1 MENILKDLEAAKADL
16 HDIRARIGEYRRDL
30 IRITNTREFYDDP
43 EDFIEALMESI
54 VDGHNDLGTVADDIE
69 TSEYGIVNIVEEI
82 EYETLSLKVQG
93 AN

>member
-16 HDIRARIGEYRRDL
+16 HDIRARIAEYRTDL
-30 IRITNTREFYDDP
+30 IWITNTREFYDDP
-43 EDFIEALMESI
+43 EDFIEALMKSI

-69 TSEYGIVNIVEEI
+69 MSEYGIVNIVEEI